1 MADDRG
7 MDDLQKY
14 KRDYTD
20 EACKNIQVMNRLNQ
34 REMQAL
40 RQTEKIKDLEAK
52 NGKLKMDLEAKIKQ
66 YALLENDFENL

>member
-1 MADDRG
+1 MADDKG

>member
-1 MADDRG
+1 MADDKG

-66 YALLENDFENL
+66 YALLENDHENL